1 MKLCIAC
8 STGGHLL
15 QLLQLKQ
22 IYSKYNHFFLTFK
35 RPMSKSLAKQEKA
48 FFVKDPGK
56 NPINLLINIFQS
68 LSIFL
73 QQQPDVIIST
83 GAGVAVPICYIAKF
97 FGKRVVFIESFSRVQ
112 QPSLS
117 GTFVYP
123 IADLFIVQ
131 WRQLLKFYKRAKYGG
146 SIF

>member
-1 MKLCIAC
+1 
-8 STGGHLL
+8 
-15 QLLQLKQ
+15 
-22 IYSKYNHFFLTFK
+22 
-35 RPMSKSLAKQEKA
+35 MSKSLAKQEKA

-83 GAGVAVPICYIAKF
+83 CAGVAVPICYIAKF

>member
-1 MKLCIAC
+1 MKICLTC

-15 QLLQLKQ
+15 QLLQLKK
-22 IYSKYNHFFLTFK
+22 IYSKHSHFFLTFK
-35 RPMSKSLAKQEKA
+35 RPMSKSLAKQEKV

-68 LSIFL
+68 LSIFI
-73 QQQPDVIIST
+73 QQQPDILIST

-97 FGKRVVFIESFSRVQ
+97 FGKKVIFIESFSRVQ
-112 QPSLS
+112 EPSLS
-117 GTFVYP
+117 GIFVYP
-123 IADLFIVQ
+123 MADLFIVQ

>member
-1 MKLCIAC
+1 MKICIAG

-22 IYSKYNHFFLTFK
+22 TYSEFDHFFLTFK
-35 RPMSKSLAKQEKA
+35 RPMSESLAKKEKV

-56 NPINLLINIFQS
+56 NPLNLLINTLQS
-68 LSIFL
+68 LSIFIK
-73 QQQPDVIIST
+73 QKPDVVIST
-83 GAGVAVPICYIAKF
+83 GAGVAVPICYFAKM
-97 FGKRVVFIESFSRVQ
+97 FGKKVIFIESFSRVDS
-112 QPSLS
+112 PSLS
-117 GTFVYP
+117 GSLVHP

-131 WRQLLKFYKRAKYGG
+131 WKPLLKFYNKAVYGG

>member
-1 MKLCIAC
+1 MKLGIAC

-15 QLLQLKQ
+15 QLLQLERV
-22 IYSKYNHFFLTFK
+22 YSKYNHFFLTFK
-35 RPMSKSLAKQEKA
+35 RPMSKSLSNQEKV

-56 NPINLLINIFQS
+56 NPINLLINVLQS
-68 LSIFL
+68 LSIFI
-73 QQQPDVIIST
+73 QQQPDVVIST

-97 FGKRVVFIESFSRVQ
+97 FGKKVIFIESFSRIHH
-112 QPSLS
+112 PSLS

-131 WRQLLKFYKRAKYGG
+131 WKQLLKFYKGAKYGG